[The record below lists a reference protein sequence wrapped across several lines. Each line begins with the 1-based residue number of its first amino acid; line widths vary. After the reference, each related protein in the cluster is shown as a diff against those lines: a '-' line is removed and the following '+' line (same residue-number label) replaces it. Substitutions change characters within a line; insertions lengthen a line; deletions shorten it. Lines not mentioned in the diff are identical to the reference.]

1 MIFHLTVIIVLLL
14 YQIDSTVRREESFV
28 IDFSKQEEIERQ
40 KKEQTFKEDISKRID
55 DLIAASRKSGEPIRN
70 IAVDAGSKL
79 KDDRNTDA
87 DQLYKDAER
96 LAQDL
101 KAGQLEDAREE
112 TVELEEQRTKK
123 KEDPKKKEYSGPLK
137 DDRGTDAEQLYKD
150 AERLAQD
157 LKNGQKSNAFDEK
170 YSDETV
176 DLGGGKK
183 DGGNSDKVYSGPSV
197 LSYTLDGRKASKLPI
212 PAYRCYAGGEVT
224 VIIVVN
230 PQGVVIGAEVKDDI
244 SSTDQCLRN
253 FAVRAARLSRF
264 SQSST
269 APARQ
274 TGEIVY
280 RFIAQ

>member
-1 MIFHLTVIIVLLL
+1 MIPVIFHLTVIIVLLL

-40 KKEQTFKEDISKRID
+40 IKEMEEMEKEIAKLDAIRQRLEEKISGT
-55 DLIAASRKSGEPIRN
+55 STPVRN
-70 IAVDAGSKL
+70 IAVD
-79 KDDRNTDA
+79 N
-87 DQLYKDAER
+87 
-96 LAQDL
+96 
-101 KAGQLEDAREE
+101 
-112 TVELEEQRTKK
+112 
-123 KEDPKKKEYSGPLK
+123 SGPLK

-157 LKNGQKSNAFDEK
+157 LKNGQKSNAFEEK
-170 YSDETV
+170 YSDDAV
-176 DLGGGKK
+176 DLGGGGKK
-183 DGGNSDKVYSGPSV
+183 NNEKSDKAYSGPSV

-230 PQGVVIGAEVKDDI
+230 PQGAVIGAEVKDDI
-244 SSTDQCLRN
+244 SSTDQCLRS
-253 FAVRAARLSRF
+253 FAVRAARLSKF

>member
-40 KKEQTFKEDISKRID
+40 IKEMEEMEKEIAKLDAIRQRLEEKISGT
-55 DLIAASRKSGEPIRN
+55 STPVRN
-70 IAVDAGSKL
+70 IAVD
-79 KDDRNTDA
+79 N
-87 DQLYKDAER
+87 
-96 LAQDL
+96 
-101 KAGQLEDAREE
+101 
-112 TVELEEQRTKK
+112 
-123 KEDPKKKEYSGPLK
+123 SGPLK

-157 LKNGQKSNAFDEK
+157 LKNGQKSNAFEEK
-170 YSDETV
+170 YSDDAV
-176 DLGGGKK
+176 DLGGGGKK
-183 DGGNSDKVYSGPSV
+183 NNEKSDKAYSGPSV

-230 PQGVVIGAEVKDDI
+230 PQGAVIGAEVKDDI
-244 SSTDQCLRN
+244 SSTDQCLRS
-253 FAVRAARLSRF
+253 FAVRAARLSKF

-280 RFIAQ
+280 RFLAQ

>member
-1 MIFHLTVIIVLLL
+1 MSRKGENNAGILITVIFHLTVIIVLLL
-14 YQIDSTVRREESFV
+14 YQIDATVRREESFV

-40 KKEQTFKEDISKRID
+40 IKEIEEMEKETAKLDAIRQRLEQKID
-55 DLIAASRKSGEPIRN
+55 KTSPQQIRN
-70 IAVDAGSKL
+70 IAVD
-79 KDDRNTDA
+79 N
-87 DQLYKDAER
+87 
-96 LAQDL
+96 
-101 KAGQLEDAREE
+101 
-112 TVELEEQRTKK
+112 
-123 KEDPKKKEYSGPLK
+123 GPLK

-150 AERLAQD
+150 AERLAQE
-157 LKNGQKSNAFDEK
+157 LKNGQKSNAFEEK
-170 YSDETV
+170 FNDDAV
-176 DLGGGKK
+176 DLGGGGKK
-183 DGGNSDKVYSGPSV
+183 DSGKSDKAYSGPSV

-230 PQGVVIGAEVKDDI
+230 PQGIVIGAEVKDDI